1 MVKFS
6 EFDDFGPITSGSKI
20 YAQRSATSWDI
31 GRKGSGYV
39 LDLEAVRTFDISV
52 PHWLRAS
59 LVTVLAV
66 LSILFF
72 VLALGVPAI
81 VSVLRMSLAI
91 AFGAG
96 AFFIFKTELLSP
108 HNRAVL
114 MAARVHDEL
123 LEEGFDPA
131 FASSEF
137 RRALRARGL
146 TSQYAWLLFF
156 ATLSVTAPKK
166 HK

>member
-1 MVKFS
+1 MVRFS
-6 EFDDFGPITSGSKI
+6 DFDDFAPIAPRSRT
-20 YAQRSATSWDI
+20 YAQGSATSWDI

-52 PHWLRAS
+52 PRWLRPA
-59 LVTVLAV
+59 LVLFLVV
-66 LSILFF
+66 LSISFF
-72 VLALGVPAI
+72 VLSLDVPV
-81 VSVLRMSLAI
+81 VSAVLRMSLAMG
-91 AFGAG
+91 AAAG

-123 LEEGFDPA
+123 LEEGFDQA

-146 TSQYAWLLFF
+146 SSLYAWLLFF
-156 ATLSVTAPKK
+156 ATLFATAFKK
-166 HK
+166 Y